1 MRIQSQ
7 ARTLLRRQ
15 KVGLIFQSFN
25 LLPNL
30 TAEENVALPLR
41 LNGVPKADALKQA
54 GERIEQ
60 VGLGPRRGHVPGKMS
75 GGEQQ
80 RIAIARALVIRPT
93 VLLAD
98 EPTGNLDSE
107 NGKAVMTMLF
117 GLATDQGITLVT
129 ITHDPLVAAGAG
141 RTVHLSD
148 GRIERDTTNPRG
160 PG

>member
-1 MRIQSQ
+1 M
-7 ARTLLRRQ
+7 
-15 KVGLIFQSFN
+15 
-25 LLPNL
+25 
-30 TAEENVALPLR
+30 ALPLR

-60 VGLGPRRGHVPGKMS
+60 VGLGQRRGHVPGKMS

-80 RIAIARALVIRPT
+80 RIAIARSLVIRPT

-107 NGKAVMTMLF
+107 NGKAVMAMLY

-141 RTVHLSD
+141 RNIHLSD
-148 GRIERDTTNPRG
+148 GRIERDTTNARG
-160 PG
+160 QG